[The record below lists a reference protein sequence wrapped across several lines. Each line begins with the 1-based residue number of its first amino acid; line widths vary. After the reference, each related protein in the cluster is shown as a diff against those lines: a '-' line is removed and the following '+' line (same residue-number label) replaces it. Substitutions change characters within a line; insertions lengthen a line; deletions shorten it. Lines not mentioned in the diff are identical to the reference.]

1 MNAYEDCNGIQKKPM
16 SHTSK
21 VAKKKAPVGAF

>member
-1 MNAYEDCNGIQKKPM
+1 MNANKDCNSIKKKPR